1 MTLLL
6 KRSVALMS
14 VTAVVLSVFMIA
26 PTAAT
31 AGVCGEF
38 RWSIKSLADP
48 DRRGID
54 FHARRTRL
62 GRLYGLE
69 PPDSVSDD
77 TPRIAPHELRT
88 YSVAAR
94 LVKGHVEGDGDVQFV
109 ISVPGHPEQTMAVE
123 FLAKRCMESR
133 FHRRQ
138 MLSARRKALG
148 MCGPLSEGYTALRG
162 RVRLMG
168 VGFWGSR
175 SHEEIGGAPNAF
187 ELIPV
192 LKIRG
197 TCRQA

>member
-1 MTLLL
+1 MTLPL

-14 VTAVVLSVFMIA
+14 VTAVVLSLFLIA
-26 PTAAT
+26 PTGAT

-48 DRRGID
+48 DRRDID
-54 FHARRTRL
+54 FQIRRTML

-69 PPDSVSDD
+69 APDSVTDD

-94 LVKGHVEGDGDVQFV
+94 LVKGHIEGDGDVQFV
-109 ISVPGHPEQTMAVE
+109 VSVPGHPEQTIAVE

-138 MLSARRKALG
+138 MLGARRKALA

-162 RVRLMG
+162 RVRLVG
-168 VGFWGSR
+168 VAFWGSP
-175 SHEEIGGAPNAF
+175 SHHEIGGAPNAF

-192 LKIRG
+192 LNIRG